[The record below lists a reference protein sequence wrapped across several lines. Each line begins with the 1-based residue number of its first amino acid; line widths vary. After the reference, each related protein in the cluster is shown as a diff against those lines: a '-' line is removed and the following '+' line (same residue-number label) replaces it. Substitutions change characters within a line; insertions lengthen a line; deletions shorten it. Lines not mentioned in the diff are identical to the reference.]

1 MRESLRYCI
10 PGEGPVATR
19 GRCGLHRPREDALLA
34 AHSLFAQ
41 GLAEMSE
48 EIARSAGSW
57 APLAWLYMLRI
68 LGTPPFFGTR
78 S

>member
-1 MRESLRYCI
+1 MTESLSYCI
-10 PGEGPVATR
+10 PGKAPVARR

-34 AHSLFAQ
+34 AQSLFAR
-41 GLAEMSE
+41 GLVEMSK

-78 S
+78 R